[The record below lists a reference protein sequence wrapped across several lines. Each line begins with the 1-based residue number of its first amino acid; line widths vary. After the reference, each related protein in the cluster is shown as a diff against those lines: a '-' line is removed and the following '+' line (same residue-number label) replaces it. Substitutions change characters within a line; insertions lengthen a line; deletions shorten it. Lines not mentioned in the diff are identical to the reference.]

1 LAEVDSNVAR
11 FLLTVDPDKMVAG
24 GQGSPVV
31 AAAKQRLAVV
41 VRCLA
46 VSLAVRASEL
56 AE

>member
-1 LAEVDSNVAR
+1 MAEVDSNVAR